1 MAWIPEPGSG
11 GVSDHGDL
19 DGLADDDHTQYLNTV
34 RHAAIDAADHGS
46 GAATAGQVL
55 TADGAGGAAWKDPT
69 GGRAFAETIGDN
81 SNTSFQVQHDLGTQD
96 LVVQLWD
103 LTGAEP
109 IEATG
114 DASQIKVDDDNNIT
128 VTFSAAPAT
137 GSYRV
142 VILASGGS
150 TGGGGG
156 LASGWQSG
164 NVIAAAVG
172 IPIVTSSNK
181 QPGRV
186 GFVIDGAIT
195 EEQYWSG
202 SSQQIGDYIEFD
214 FGVAIELEGLR
225 MVGLYGSNIGTDYPR
240 GWEVLSSDTGAF
252 SGEEIQRGTGSATGW
267 GGGTLDTTF
276 TAASARY
283 WRIRLTSAAG
293 NHWRI
298 NEVFFR
304 IP

>member
-1 MAWIPEPGSG
+1 MASPNLPEG
-11 GVSDHGDL
+11 
-19 DGLADDDHTQYLNTV
+19 
-34 RHAAIDAADHGS
+34 I
-46 GAATAGQVL
+46 TAGV
-55 TADGAGGAAWKDPT
+55 TT
-69 GGRAFAETIGDN
+69 GHVTDHEKI
-81 SNTSFQVQHDLGTQD
+81 HDLLNEFDMAAQA
-96 LVVQLWD
+96 Q
-103 LTGAEP
+103 
-109 IEATG
+109 ATG
-114 DASQIKVDDDNNIT
+114 DLLVFQDGLIKRLPVGPVGHVLT
-128 VTFSAAPAT
+128 VVEDGEGNPVPGWAAPQ
-137 GSYRV
+137 
-142 VILASGGS
+142 GGS
-150 TGGGGG
+150 GGGGG

-195 EEQYWSG
+195 EEQYASG
-202 SSQQIGDYIEFD
+202 SAQQIGDYIEFD
-214 FGVAIELEGLR
+214 FGVAIELEGIR

-267 GGGTLDTTF
+267 GDGTLDTTF